1 MELVLRETLKEL
13 EKGVP
18 CVLAT
23 VVRANGSTPRK
34 AGAKLLVRKDG
45 SGAGTLGGG
54 CIEGNIW
61 ITAKTLL
68 ENHEGPLTN
77 RYMLNEDIAARDGM
91 VCGGSIYLFLDRIH
105 EPQLFLPF
113 IKEIL
118 AVYEG
123 DRAVALVTMIK
134 SPYGTDLHV
143 GAKLLV
149 REDGSRMG
157 TLGNLGLDN
166 EAAKRAGTLM
176 ADGNEACLET
186 LGESEIFLEPYHC
199 PPTLVLMGGG
209 HVNKAVA
216 PLAKTVGFQVYV
228 IDDRPEFANPEQFPD
243 AKATIARAF
252 DEALSDVPVNRNTYI
267 IVATRGHRD
276 DDRALDAAVRTEA
289 RYLGLLGSKRKVT
302 LVFEELMKNGIAIE
316 RIKDIHAPI
325 GLDIHAR
332 TPEEIALSIVAE
344 LVRFRLGGTGTSM
357 KLEENRILRLR
368 ERVDRNT
375 SQRRGSETG
384 QNGKSEWHYV
394 QDKKL

>member
-1 MELVLRETLKEL
+1 MEFVLRETLKEL
-13 EKGVP
+13 DKGVP

-23 VVRANGSTPRK
+23 VIRAKGSTPQK

-61 ITAKTLL
+61 VIAKTLL

-77 RYMLNEDIAARDGM
+77 KYLLNEDIAARDGM
-91 VCGGSIYLFLDRIH
+91 VCGGSIYLFLDPIR
-105 EPQLFLPF
+105 EPERFLPF

-118 AVYEG
+118 AVYKG
-123 DRAVALVTMIK
+123 DRAVVLATLVK
-134 SPYGTDLHV
+134 SPIDSDFQV

-149 REDGSRMG
+149 REDGLSMG
-157 TLGNLGLDN
+157 TFGSSELDI
-166 EAAKRAGTLM
+166 EVVKRAGTLM
-176 ADGNEACLET
+176 PHGNEACLET
-186 LGESEIFLEPYHC
+186 LGEAEIFLEPYPC

-228 IDDRPEFANPEQFPD
+228 IDDRPEFANHELFPD
-243 AKATIARAF
+243 AKATIAKAF
-252 DEALSDVPVNRNTYI
+252 DEALSDVPLNRNTYI

-276 DDRALDAAVRTEA
+276 DDRALEAAVRTEA
-289 RYLGLLGSKRKVT
+289 RYLGLLGSKRKVI
-302 LVFEELMKNGIAIE
+302 LVFEELMKKGVAIE

-344 LVRFRLGGTGTSM
+344 LVKFRLGGVGNSM
-357 KLEENRILRLR
+357 KLEGERICRLG
-368 ERVDRNT
+368 EKVESNKLST
-375 SQRRGSETG
+375 RGSG
-384 QNGKSEWHYV
+384 AGSN
-394 QDKKL
+394 